1 MKISGL
7 ISVANVMVDVRA
19 ADKSQ
24 LLRDLAQVAAS
35 ALQMPP
41 ELIAAELNKRE
52 QLGSTGMGNGIAIP
66 HARFAALA
74 KPFGILARLRQ
85 PIEFDAIDGQRVDLI
100 FVLLLP
106 ASPDGEQLGALA
118 CVARQL
124 RLPSV
129 IDRLRRLKQPAELYA
144 AIIDSPDAA

>member
-1 MKISGL
+1 MKISDL
-7 ISVANVMVDVRA
+7 LSPANVMVDVRA
-19 ADKSQ
+19 SDKGQ
-24 LLRDLAQVAAS
+24 LLRDLAAVAAA
-35 ALQMPP
+35 ALQLPA

-52 QLGSTGMGNGIAIP
+52 GLGSTGVGNGIAIP
-66 HARFAALA
+66 HARFTALA

-85 PIEFDAIDGQRVDLI
+85 PIDFDAIDGQRVDLV

-124 RLPSV
+124 RVPSV

-144 AIIDSPDAA
+144 AIVIPPDGA

>member
-7 ISVANVMVDVRA
+7 LSPANVMVDVRA
-19 ADKSQ
+19 ADKGK

-52 QLGSTGMGNGIAIP
+52 ELGSTGMGNGIAIP

-74 KPFGILARLRQ
+74 KPFGILARLKH
-85 PIEFDAIDGQRVDLI
+85 PIDFDAIDGERVDLI

-106 ASPDGEQLGALA
+106 ASPDGEQRGALA

-129 IDRLRRLKQPAELYA
+129 IDQLRRLKQPAELYA
-144 AIIDSPDAA
+144 AIAD

>member
-1 MKISGL
+1 MMMKISDL
-7 ISVANVMVDVRA
+7 LSPANVMVDVRA
-19 ADKSQ
+19 SDKGQ
-24 LLRDLAQVAAS
+24 LLRDLARVAAS
-35 ALQMPP
+35 ALQLPA
-41 ELIAAELNKRE
+41 ELIAMELNKRE
-52 QLGSTGMGNGIAIP
+52 ELGSTGMGNGVAIP

-74 KPFGILARLRQ
+74 TPFGILARLRQ
-85 PIEFDAIDGQRVDLI
+85 PIDFDAIDGERVDLV

-129 IDRLRRLKQPAELYA
+129 IERLRRLKQPAELYA
-144 AIIDSPDAA
+144 AIAD

>member
-1 MKISGL
+1 MKISDL
-7 ISVANVMVDVRA
+7 LSPANVMVDVRA
-19 ADKSQ
+19 ADKGQ

-35 ALQMPP
+35 ALRMPAEP
-41 ELIAAELNKRE
+41 IAAELNKRE

-66 HARFAALA
+66 HARFTALA

-129 IDRLRRLKQPAELYA
+129 IDRLRRLKKPAELYA
-144 AIIDSPDAA
+144 EIVSSTEP

>member
-7 ISVANVMVDVRA
+7 LSAANVMVDVRA

-35 ALQMPP
+35 ALRMPP
-41 ELIAAELNKRE
+41 ELIATELNKRE
-52 QLGSTGMGNGIAIP
+52 QLGSTGMGGGIAIP
-66 HARFAALA
+66 HARFADLA

-85 PIEFDAIDGQRVDLI
+85 PIDFDAIDGQRVDLV

>member
-1 MKISGL
+1 MKISDL
-7 ISVANVMVDVRA
+7 LSPANVMVDVRA
-19 ADKSQ
+19 ADKGQ
-24 LLRDLAQVAAS
+24 LLRDLAQMAAS
-35 ALQMPP
+35 ALRMPAEP
-41 ELIAAELNKRE
+41 IAAELNKRE

-66 HARFAALA
+66 HARFTALA

-85 PIEFDAIDGQRVDLI
+85 PIEFDAIDGHCVDLI

-129 IDRLRRLKQPAELYA
+129 IDQLRRLKKPAELYA
-144 AIIDSPDAA
+144 EIVSSTEP

>member
-7 ISVANVMVDVRA
+7 LSPANVMVDVRA
-19 ADKSQ
+19 ADKAQ

-35 ALQMPP
+35 ALQMPA

-66 HARFAALA
+66 HARFAVVA

-85 PIEFDAIDGQRVDLI
+85 PIEFDAIDGQRVDLV

-124 RLPSV
+124 RLSSV

-144 AIIDSPDAA
+144 AIVSSAEP

>member
-1 MKISGL
+1 MKISDL
-7 ISVANVMVDVRA
+7 LSPANVMVDVRA
-19 ADKSQ
+19 TDKGQ
-24 LLRDLAQVAAS
+24 LLRDLAEVAAS
-35 ALQMPP
+35 ALQMPA
-41 ELIAAELNKRE
+41 ELIAVELNKRE
-52 QLGSTGMGNGIAIP
+52 ELGSTGMGNGIAIP
-66 HARFAALA
+66 HARFADLV
-74 KPFGILARLRQ
+74 KPFGILARLKH
-85 PIEFDAIDGQRVDLI
+85 PIDFDAIDGERVDLA

-144 AIIDSPDAA
+144 AIAD

>member
-7 ISVANVMVDVRA
+7 LSPANVMVDVRA
-19 ADKSQ
+19 ADKGK

-52 QLGSTGMGNGIAIP
+52 ELGSTGMGNGIAIP

-74 KPFGILARLRQ
+74 KPFGILARLKH
-85 PIEFDAIDGQRVDLI
+85 PIDFDAIDGERVDLI

-129 IDRLRRLKQPAELYA
+129 IDQLRRLKQPAELYA
-144 AIIDSPDAA
+144 AIAD

>member
-1 MKISGL
+1 
-7 ISVANVMVDVRA
+7 
-19 ADKSQ
+19 
-24 LLRDLAQVAAS
+24 LARVAAS
-35 ALQMPP
+35 ALQLPA
-41 ELIAAELNKRE
+41 ELIATELNKRE
-52 QLGSTGMGNGIAIP
+52 ELGSTGMGNGVAIP

-85 PIEFDAIDGQRVDLI
+85 PIDFDAIDGERVDLV

-106 ASPDGEQLGALA
+106 AAPDGEQLGALA

-129 IDRLRRLKQPAELYA
+129 IERLRRLKQPAELYA
-144 AIIDSPDAA
+144 AIAD

>member
-7 ISVANVMVDVRA
+7 LSPANVMVDVRA
-19 ADKSQ
+19 TDKGQ
-24 LLRDLAQVAAS
+24 LLRDLAEVAAS
-35 ALQMPP
+35 ALQMPSD
-41 ELIAAELNKRE
+41 LIAAELNKRE
-52 QLGSTGMGNGIAIP
+52 ELGSTGMGNGIAIP

-85 PIEFDAIDGQRVDLI
+85 PIEFDAIDGQRVDLV

-106 ASPDGEQLGALA
+106 ASPDGEQLEALA
-118 CVARQL
+118 SVARQL

-129 IDRLRRLKQPAELYA
+129 VDRLRRLKQQAELYA
-144 AIIDSPDAA
+144 AIAISPDAA

>member
-1 MKISGL
+1 MMMKISDL
-7 ISVANVMVDVRA
+7 LSPANVMVEVRA
-19 ADKSQ
+19 SDKGQ
-24 LLRDLAQVAAS
+24 LLRDLARVAAS
-35 ALQMPP
+35 ALQLPA
-41 ELIAAELNKRE
+41 ELIATELTKRE
-52 QLGSTGMGNGIAIP
+52 DLGSTGMGNGVAIP

-85 PIEFDAIDGQRVDLI
+85 PIDFDAIDGERVDLV

-129 IDRLRRLKQPAELYA
+129 IERLRRLKQPSELYA
-144 AIIDSPDAA
+144 AIAD

>member
-1 MKISGL
+1 MKISDL
-7 ISVANVMVDVRA
+7 LSPANVMVDVRA
-19 ADKSQ
+19 ADKGQ
-24 LLRDLAQVAAS
+24 LLRDLAQMAAS
-35 ALQMPP
+35 ALRMPAEP
-41 ELIAAELNKRE
+41 IAAELNKRE

-66 HARFAALA
+66 HARFTALA

-85 PIEFDAIDGQRVDLI
+85 PIDFDAIDGQRVDLI

-129 IDRLRRLKQPAELYA
+129 IDQLRRLKKPAELYA
-144 AIIDSPDAA
+144 EIVSSTEP

>member
-1 MKISGL
+1 MKISDL
-7 ISVANVMVDVRA
+7 LSPANVMVEVRA
-19 ADKSQ
+19 SDKGQ
-24 LLRDLAQVAAS
+24 LLRDLARVAAS
-35 ALQMPP
+35 ALQLPA
-41 ELIAAELNKRE
+41 ELIAMELNKRE
-52 QLGSTGMGNGIAIP
+52 ELGSTGMGNGVAIP

-85 PIEFDAIDGQRVDLI
+85 PIDFDAIDGERVDLV

-129 IDRLRRLKQPAELYA
+129 IEGLRRLKQPSELYA
-144 AIIDSPDAA
+144 AIAD

>member
-1 MKISGL
+1 MMMKISDL
-7 ISVANVMVDVRA
+7 LSPANVMVEVRA
-19 ADKSQ
+19 SDKGQ
-24 LLRDLAQVAAS
+24 LLRDLARVAAS
-35 ALQMPP
+35 ALQLPA
-41 ELIAAELNKRE
+41 ELIATELNKRE
-52 QLGSTGMGNGIAIP
+52 ELGSTGMGNGVAIP

-85 PIEFDAIDGQRVDLI
+85 PIDFDAIDGERVDLV

-129 IDRLRRLKQPAELYA
+129 IERLRRLKQPSELYA
-144 AIIDSPDAA
+144 AIAD